1 MPRKPRTAE
10 QVNVVKEEILGHALD
25 IIQER
30 GFEGFTMRRLASR
43 LGVKAVTIYR
53 YYESKDHIYLAVL
66 TKGFQLLYEEFAKA
80 YDSEKAP
87 MDRLKVL
94 TRAYLNFGLEKA
106 NFYNLMFTW
115 HVPKFEDYLGTPM
128 EEAAR
133 YELDESQKAYLFVIE
148 AVRELMETV
157 APATDEQIRA
167 YIIYFWSTLHG
178 YIAGINNK
186 LLAYM
191 HENPL
196 LLRETILENLF
207 KYIEQEL
214 KQAARD
220 KRRANESANH
230 RSHRI
235 HGRSALQGARRTRR

>member
-1 MPRKPRTAE
+1 MPKKTRTAE
-10 QVNVVKEEILGHALD
+10 QINNVKEKILEHALF
-25 IIQER
+25 IIQEN
-30 GFEGFTMRRLASR
+30 GFEGFTMRRLANH
-43 LGVKAVTIYR
+43 LGIKAVTIYR

-80 YDSEKAP
+80 YNSEKAP
-87 MDRLKVL
+87 PDRLKAM
-94 TRAYLNFGLEKA
+94 TRAYLHFGLEKA
-106 NFYNLMFTW
+106 NFYNIMLTW

-133 YELDESQKAYLFVIE
+133 YELDESQKAYLFFIK
-148 AVRELMETV
+148 AVRELIETV
-157 APATDEQIRA
+157 APATDDQIRA

-196 LLRETILENLF
+196 LLRETVLENLF

-214 KQAARD
+214 KQMAENS
-220 KRRANESANH
+220 KEE
-230 RSHRI
+230 
-235 HGRSALQGARRTRR
+235 L